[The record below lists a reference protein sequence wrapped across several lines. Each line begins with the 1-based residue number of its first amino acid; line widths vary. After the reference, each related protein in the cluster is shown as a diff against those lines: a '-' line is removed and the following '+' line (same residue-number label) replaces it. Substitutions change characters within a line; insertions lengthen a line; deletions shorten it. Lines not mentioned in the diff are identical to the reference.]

1 MYSPACMF
9 LQGLNERAGSA
20 ALAGRIRMGYS
31 LAMTTNVMVIS
42 LGGSLI
48 APKGVD
54 TAFLKGFVRLAEEYI
69 ESDQGRKL
77 IIVCGGGTLA
87 RDYQAALKELAL
99 SPSSDDLDWV
109 GIAATRVNGELLRR
123 IFRRWCVEDLVTDP
137 MAVPVFAGR
146 IMVAAGWKPGFSTDN
161 DAVVLAR
168 RFSADTVVNL
178 SNVARVYTDDPK
190 VNPKARP
197 LDTASWKEM
206 FAIVGDTWTPGKN
219 TPFDPVAARTAA
231 EARIRVIFAEGR
243 DMANLRAI
251 LWAGKFVGTT
261 IGPD

>member
-1 MYSPACMF
+1 
-9 LQGLNERAGSA
+9 
-20 ALAGRIRMGYS
+20 MGYS
-31 LAMTTNVMVIS
+31 QPMTTNVTVIS

-54 TAFLKGFVRLAEEYI
+54 TAFLKGFASLAEEYI
-69 ESDQGRKL
+69 GSDQGRKL
-77 IIVCGGGTLA
+77 IIVCGGGSLA
-87 RDYQAALKELAL
+87 RDYQSALRAVATG
-99 SPSSDDLDWV
+99 PSSDDLDWV

-137 MAVPVFAGR
+137 TAVPVFAGR

-190 VNPKARP
+190 TNPAARP
-197 LDTASWKEM
+197 LEKASWKEM

-231 EARIRVIFAEGR
+231 QARIRVIFADGR
-243 DMANLRAI
+243 DLPNLRTI
-251 LWAGKFVGTT
+251 LWGGPFVGTT
-261 IGPD
+261 IGPE